1 MSILTIPKELQLHI
15 LGLLSVSELLRL
27 SETCHGLKD
36 LARDPCLWR
45 KLSLSYKMIKNNT
58 VACRNHVSRCSSL
71 QELFITGK
79 ERSIRSDKI
88 MSVVMRAKD
97 SLTSFDISLE
107 SPGMALSNSSV
118 IKFGKMIQ
126 LRKLSLVGT
135 KIKPD
140 GISALNK
147 LTELTTLKVV
157 GMGMWDCSEDYQHVK
172 NLFTNLKRL
181 EEVKISFGPFS
192 DKVVDSLVTNNPNL
206 KYLDL
211 NSRFYRFVFYDEN
224 VGNTTVKNMIGSIA
238 DNCPQLTNI
247 DLGWLDI
254 IDNNDLL
261 KLIAKCV
268 NLQLA
273 NFEET
278 SIEDSTLA
286 LMARNCPNL
295 EHLKIAGCDMI
306 TEEGIEAFLNEVSQ
320 ASLKFLDITE
330 CDFLFTNEYED
341 DNGNVDEDASER
353 VGKRLVQEHPDIDIV
368 YDNGDYYTDSEDSSD
383 SDED

>member
-1 MSILTIPKELQLHI
+1 
-15 LGLLSVSELLRL
+15 
-27 SETCHGLKD
+27 
-36 LARDPCLWR
+36 
-45 KLSLSYKMIKNNT
+45 
-58 VACRNHVSRCSSL
+58 
-71 QELFITGK
+71 
-79 ERSIRSDKI
+79 
-88 MSVVMRAKD
+88 
-97 SLTSFDISLE
+97 
-107 SPGMALSNSSV
+107 
-118 IKFGKMIQ
+118 
-126 LRKLSLVGT
+126 
-135 KIKPD
+135 
-140 GISALNK
+140 
-147 LTELTTLKVV
+147 
-157 GMGMWDCSEDYQHVK
+157 
-172 NLFTNLKRL
+172 
-181 EEVKISFGPFS
+181 
-192 DKVVDSLVTNNPNL
+192 
-206 KYLDL
+206 
-211 NSRFYRFVFYDEN
+211 
-224 VGNTTVKNMIGSIA
+224 MIGSIA
-238 DNCPQLTNI
+238 DNCPQLTHI

-278 SIEDSTLA
+278 RIEDSTLA

-353 VGKRLVQEHPDIDIV
+353 VGKRLVQEHPDIEIV
-368 YDNGDYYTDSEDSSD
+368 YDNGDYYTDSEDGSD

>member
-1 MSILTIPKELQLHI
+1 MSIFSIPKELQLHI
-15 LGLLSVSELLRL
+15 LGHLSVSELLRL

-45 KLSLSYKMIKNNT
+45 KLSLTYKMIKNNT

-107 SPGMALSNSSV
+107 SPDMALSNSSV
-118 IKFGKMIQ
+118 IKFGKMTQ
-126 LRKLSLVGT
+126 LRKLSLIGT

-157 GMGMWDCSEDYQHVK
+157 GMGMWDCSEDYQQVK

-224 VGNTTVKNMIGSIA
+224 VGNTTVKNM
-238 DNCPQLTNI
+238 
-247 DLGWLDI
+247 
-254 IDNNDLL
+254 
-261 KLIAKCV
+261 
-268 NLQLA
+268 
-273 NFEET
+273 
-278 SIEDSTLA
+278 
-286 LMARNCPNL
+286 
-295 EHLKIAGCDMI
+295 
-306 TEEGIEAFLNEVSQ
+306 VSQ

-341 DNGNVDEDASER
+341 DNGNVDEDAS
-353 VGKRLVQEHPDIDIV
+353 
-368 YDNGDYYTDSEDSSD
+368 
-383 SDED
+383 